1 MKRIAFLLIFISNFI
16 LANDGDWSKTGHR
29 AVGQIAEK
37 HLSRKA
43 KRAIKELLNG
53 RSLATVSNFAD
64 DIKSDTAYR
73 KFGPWHYV
81 NFPADKKYTEVK
93 PSEQGDII
101 IGIEKCIEIIGDD
114 KSTTADK
121 AFYLKMLVHLMGDLH
136 QPMHVGRSED
146 RGGNDIQL
154 QWFNE
159 GTNLHRVWDSHMIND
174 YGMSYTEL
182 SASLPKLTKE
192 KVNLIQEGT
201 IYEWVE
207 ESQDIANE
215 VYDSVETGEKLYY
228 RYSYDWW
235 STVEQQ
241 LLKGGVRLAK
251 VLNEI
256 FS

>member
-81 NFPADKKYTEVK
+81 NFPADKNYTEVK

-101 IGIEKCIEIIGDD
+101 IGIEKCIEIVGDENR
-114 KSTTADK
+114 TTADK

-182 SASLPKLTKE
+182 SASLPKLSKE
-192 KVNLIQEGT
+192 RVSLIQKGS

-215 VYDSVETGEKLYY
+215 VYDSVEAGEKLYY

-241 LLKGGVRLAK
+241 LQKGGIRLAK
-251 VLNEI
+251 VLNEV